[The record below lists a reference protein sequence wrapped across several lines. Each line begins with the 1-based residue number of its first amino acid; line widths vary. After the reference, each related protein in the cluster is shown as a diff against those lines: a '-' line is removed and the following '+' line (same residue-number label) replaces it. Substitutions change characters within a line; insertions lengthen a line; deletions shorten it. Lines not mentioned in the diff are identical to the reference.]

1 MVCSV
6 VLTYSTIRTTLF
18 NYRLGWNLWWN
29 RSPCGSPRF
38 CTSPL
43 CVWRACL
50 VPARRP
56 KFLSWFLCF
65 MVHFINLTCGFTP
78 DSRCRK
84 LPQKRQLPASETSR
98 GCSQKQGLGQL
109 GMSHRAE
116 AVRDLI
122 ETRILRPGLHGL
134 WWWRISFETGVGH
147 NVRHSGSP
155 SQFVPNGCRASFEST
170 GTAGWVVGWSHHL
183 SKVVCRNSCM
193 AGQVCVPVAWQV

>member
-1 MVCSV
+1 MRCCCYANRVFAREA
-6 VLTYSTIRTTLF
+6 TIASTIFDR
-18 NYRLGWNLWWN
+18 RSKEKKRVN

-38 CTSPL
+38 RISPL
-43 CVWRACL
+43 CVWRACI

-98 GCSQKQGLGQL
+98 GCSQKQVLGHL

-134 WWWRISFETGVGH
+134 WWWRISKNQNLGDRRCITYGTVALPVSSCPTVAALLLNLPVG
-147 NVRHSGSP
+147 
-155 SQFVPNGCRASFEST
+155 QD
-170 GTAGWVVGWSHHL
+170 GWVGG
-183 SKVVCRNSCM
+183 RII
-193 AGQVCVPVAWQV
+193 